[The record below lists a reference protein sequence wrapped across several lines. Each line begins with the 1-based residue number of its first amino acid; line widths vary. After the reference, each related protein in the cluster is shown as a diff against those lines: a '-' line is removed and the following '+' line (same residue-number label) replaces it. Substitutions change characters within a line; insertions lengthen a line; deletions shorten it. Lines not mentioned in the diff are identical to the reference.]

1 MATLTGKKVKNTYLN
16 LVQLDNGQ
24 FQDGDGNAVSASIS
38 ELSGSFSGSFEGDG
52 SGLTGVISANSASFA
67 SRITSQENFSS
78 SLDNT
83 YATDAELAS
92 VSSSLALETAQLL
105 GFSASLDATYATDAQ
120 LDSVSS
126 SLALETAQLL
136 GFSASLDATYATDAQ
151 LSTVS
156 ASAAS
161 TSDALDTRLT
171 AQEGFSSSLDAT
183 FATDAELTSLSSSIV
198 PRIEA
203 QESFSSSLDATF
215 ATDAE
220 VTSVS
225 SSLAADISS
234 LSSQT
239 SSYAATDIA
248 NTFSANQTIDGQLT
262 VSQRQHIGNN
272 HWDTN
277 YAKAFIKE
285 VTSEVW
291 IEQNNASDDGG
302 DLVFYKTRGY
312 PNGETHALA
321 NDNLFKISG
330 RALLSGSTNQGVD
343 LTVSDYG
350 EPVLILGN
358 STDIASGSVGGEL
371 IFRTQEAGKF
381 NTVDRLVIQDRGHVS
396 ASAAISASA
405 FHGSGTDL
413 TGITLQSDF
422 TAVSSS
428 FSSRVSQNTENIVSN
443 SADISAAEASIGS
456 LNAATSS
463 YAVGDLSNYQEII
476 TSASPS
482 DNTYIIPSN
491 ITCFAGGTT
500 FLTGSIYEDV
510 SIIRIGFSG
519 SNGTHTLTLPDCTT
533 STNTYRS
540 IRFISN
546 NGVDNQHQVVL
557 QPSASQALDGAAGGF
572 TFNRSYEGVMVW
584 SDGTEWFQ
592 IQAKNV

>member
-78 SLDNT
+78 SLDAT

-120 LDSVSS
+120 LSS
-126 SLALETAQLL
+126 
-136 GFSASLDATYATDAQ
+136 
-151 LSTVS
+151 VS

-203 QESFSSSLDATF
+203 QESFSASLDATF

-225 SSLAADISS
+225 SSLAADIST
-234 LSSQT
+234 LTGQT
-239 SSYAATDIA
+239 SSYAQLDVENNFTAG
-248 NTFSANQTIDGQLT
+248 QTVNGRLF
-262 VSQRQHIGNN
+262 VSERLHVGENV
-272 HWDTN
+272 WDSS
-277 YAKAFIKE
+277 YAKGFFRDGNTEI
-285 VTSEVW
+285 W
-291 IEQNNASDDGG
+291 LEQISNNADGG
-302 DLVFYKTRGY
+302 DLIFYKSRGSS
-312 PNGETHALA
+312 GTETHAVSG
-321 NDNLFKISG
+321 DNLFKVSG
-330 RALLSGSTNQGVD
+330 RAYLSGSTNQGTNIVIN
-343 LTVSDYG
+343 DYG
-350 EPVLILGN
+350 EPVVIQGN
-358 STDIASGSVGGEL
+358 IVTSSSGSVGGEL
-371 IFRTQEAGKF
+371 IFKTQESGTF
-381 NTVDRLVIQDRGHVS
+381 NSANRLVIQDRGHIS
-396 ASAAISASA
+396 ASSAISASA
-405 FHGSGTDL
+405 FHGDGTGL
-413 TGITLQSDF
+413 TGVTLDSEF
-422 TAVSSS
+422 TPVSSS
-428 FSSRVSQNTENIVSN
+428 LSARVTQNNTDIVSSSN
-443 SADISAAEASIGS
+443 DISELQTSVSS
-456 LNAATSS
+456 LNAASSS
-463 YAVGDLSNYQEII
+463 YAVGNLSEYQLIV
-476 TSASPS
+476 TSSSPS

-491 ITCFAGGTT
+491 ITCFAGGST

-519 SNGTHTLTLPDCTT
+519 SNGQHTLTLPDCTST
-533 STNTYRS
+533 TNTYRA

-546 NGVDNQHQVVL
+546 GGVDNQHTVLL

>member
-78 SLDNT
+78 SLDAT

-120 LDSVSS
+120 LSS
-126 SLALETAQLL
+126 
-136 GFSASLDATYATDAQ
+136 
-151 LSTVS
+151 VS

-203 QESFSSSLDATF
+203 QDSFSASLDATF

-225 SSLAADISS
+225 SSLAADIST

-248 NTFSANQTIDGQLT
+248 NTFSANQTITGQLT

-330 RALLSGSTNQGVD
+330 RALLSGSTNQGVN

-371 IFRTQEAGKF
+371 IFRTQESGTF
-381 NTVDRLVIQDRGHVS
+381 NSVDRLVIQDRGHISASSAVS
-396 ASAAISASA
+396 ASV
-405 FHGSGTDL
+405 FHGDGTGL
-413 TGITLQSDF
+413 TGVTLDSEF
-422 TAVSSS
+422 TPVSSS
-428 FSSRVSQNTENIVSN
+428 FSARVTQNNNDIVSSSN
-443 SADISAAEASIGS
+443 DISELQSSVSS
-456 LNAATSS
+456 LNAASSS
-463 YAVGDLSNYQEII
+463 YAVGNLSEYQLIV
-476 TSASPS
+476 TSSSPS

-491 ITCFAGGTT
+491 ITCFAGGST

-519 SNGTHTLTLPDCTT
+519 SNGQHTLTLPDCTST
-533 STNTYRS
+533 TNTYRS

-546 NGVDNQHQVVL
+546 GGVDNQHRVVL
-557 QPSASQALDGAAGGF
+557 EPSASQALDGSASGF